1 MLEFLLI
8 YMIVVFGFIMGIL
21 IVEDI
26 IAAKLDKKN
35 KQDKSE

>member
-21 IVEDI
+21 IAEDI
-26 IAAKLDKKN
+26 IATKLDKRN
-35 KQDKSE
+35 KKG